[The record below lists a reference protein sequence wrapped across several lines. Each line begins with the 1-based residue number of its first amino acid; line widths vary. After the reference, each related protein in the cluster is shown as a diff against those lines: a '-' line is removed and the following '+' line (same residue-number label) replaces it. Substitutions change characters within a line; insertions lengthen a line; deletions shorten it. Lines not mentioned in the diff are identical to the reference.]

1 MLGVPEPMRQQ
12 PRASF
17 LMRPFA
23 IWGILGL
30 ILPTFVYA
38 HVKWFSAF
46 SFATKPLTL
55 EEAVTPTF
63 LGLAALSAVV
73 IGGLVLLDRR
83 LHTLPLYQNTLKGLD
98 AYAEHSVLVLRI
110 GIGAALLL
118 AWQADALLANELAL
132 TAPWVGWFQF
142 AMAFFLLFQRMV
154 PLAGAGVLILYVL
167 GIMQAGA
174 LHMLDYAFY
183 AGAGYYLVV
192 NGIGRDT
199 VRDSGLPALYL
210 SVGFSLCWA
219 ALEKIIYPQ
228 WGLYVLQQNPE
239 LTFGLDVNFFLT
251 AAAFVELS
259 LGYLLI
265 IGLMERPMALA
276 ITLVFFST
284 TLIFGKLEVIGHTP
298 IHAAL
303 IVFLLQGPGRTY
315 RAPYTFH
322 KRLPLRTAFA
332 SVNFALVVGLLLTL
346 YASAAMRQYEQ
357 HRTMA
362 TMHEHPPFEMPTDQP
377 IPTVALMATPDP
389 IGGWN
394 VKLETTNFTFTP
406 ETVGDAAVAGEGH
419 AHLYL
424 NDEKIA
430 RLYGPW
436 HHIPE
441 LPPGTYTL
449 RVTLHA
455 NDHSLFVHAGQPLM
469 AQTTLASQ
477 P

>member
-1 MLGVPEPMRQQ
+1 MLT
-12 PRASF
+12 
-17 LMRPFA
+17 LRPTPFVQRVS
-23 IWGILGL
+23 LGGL
-30 ILPTFVYA
+30 AALLLPTLAYA

-46 SFATKPLTL
+46 SFAAQPLTL
-55 EEAVTPTF
+55 EEAVTSTF
-63 LGLAALSAVV
+63 LGLAAFSAFA

-83 LHTLPLYQNTLKGLD
+83 LEKLAFYKRLLTSLSG
-98 AYAEHSVLVLRI
+98 YAEHSVVVMRV
-110 GIGAALLL
+110 GMGAALLL
-118 AWQADALLANELAL
+118 AWQADALLANELTL

-142 AMAFFLLFQRMV
+142 AMAFLFLFHRTV
-154 PLAGAGVLILYVL
+154 PLAGLGLLVLFIL
-167 GIMQAGA
+167 GIVQAGT

-183 AGAGYYLVV
+183 AGGGYYLLVS
-192 NGIGRDT
+192 GSARKE

-210 SVGFSLCWA
+210 TVGFSLCWA

-239 LTFGLDVNFFLT
+239 LTLGLDVNFFLT

-265 IGLMERPMALA
+265 IGLLERPMALA

-284 TLIFGKLEVIGHTP
+284 TLIFGKIEVIGHTP

-315 RAPYTFH
+315 KAPYTFH
-322 KRLPLRTAFA
+322 KRLHLRTAFA
-332 SVNFALVVGLLLTL
+332 SVNFAIVVGLLLVL
-346 YASAAMRQYEQ
+346 YANAAMRQYEQ
-357 HRTMA
+357 HRA
-362 TMHEHPPFEMPTDQP
+362 TVDPTEHAHPPFEIPADQP
-377 IPTVALMATPDP
+377 IPVLDLVVEADP

-394 VKLETTNFTFTP
+394 VEVQTTNFQFTP
-406 ETVGDAAVAGEGH
+406 DAVGREPVVGEGH

-430 RLYGPW
+430 RLYSSW
-436 HHIPE
+436 YHIPE

-449 RVTLHA
+449 RVTLHG
-455 NDHSLFVHAGQPLM
+455 NDHSMFIQANQPI
-469 AQTTLASQ
+469 AAEATITSS